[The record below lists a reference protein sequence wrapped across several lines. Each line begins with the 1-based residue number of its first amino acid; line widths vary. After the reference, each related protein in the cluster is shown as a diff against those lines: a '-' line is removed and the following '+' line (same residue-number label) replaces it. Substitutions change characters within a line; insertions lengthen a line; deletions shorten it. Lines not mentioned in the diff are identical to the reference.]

1 MTGFEFDVL
10 PVNAARRILVSNF
23 EHPLTKG
30 LDSDTMIGGPQPY
43 GPVLLPTDGL
53 ELGLAW
59 TKGGHA
65 DIGMALKE
73 FGSGAEKYSALFMTA
88 IQIPADLWRNIARY
102 AGAHVYCE
110 SNDVLMANKYMVA
123 LHSLKGGEKRIV
135 LPGTCRVRDVVSGKI
150 LSRETSE
157 IIFQLDPPET
167 RVFLLEE

>member
-1 MTGFEFDVL
+1 
-10 PVNAARRILVSNF
+10 
-23 EHPLTKG
+23 
-30 LDSDTMIGGPQPY
+30 
-43 GPVLLPTDGL
+43 
-53 ELGLAW
+53 
-59 TKGGHA
+59 
-65 DIGMALKE
+65 
-73 FGSGAEKYSALFMTA
+73 MTA